1 MSYRMVYVYLV
12 TPSTHTTL
20 TSALGL
26 VTPQSTQLVLA
37 RYGVLSVRLSIVQ
50 VESIIICYYNHII
63 ITHTDSETKVSK
75 VNYQKIRYS
84 WPVKVSILVYITM
97 VTNLHPYYV
106 LNMSVLIINQCPS
119 NGVVSQQLHSIL
131 NCLCSQSQ
139 QSSHKQCCQDT
150 RVVSVTISI
159 SVLHN
164 FLLYI
169 HCSYLY
175 CRDFHQLIYMYML
188 LIIDGYKSPIHLKIS
203 TPA

>member
-75 VNYQKIRYS
+75 VNY
-84 WPVKVSILVYITM
+84 
-97 VTNLHPYYV
+97 
-106 LNMSVLIINQCPS
+106 
-119 NGVVSQQLHSIL
+119 
-131 NCLCSQSQ
+131 
-139 QSSHKQCCQDT
+139 
-150 RVVSVTISI
+150 
-159 SVLHN
+159 
-164 FLLYI
+164 
-169 HCSYLY
+169 
-175 CRDFHQLIYMYML
+175 
-188 LIIDGYKSPIHLKIS
+188 
-203 TPA
+203 